1 MGKDFHSVTVFLR
14 VCCTMIHGFHAVGRY
29 MHCVCT
35 HSFVVCVLL
44 HCRIQV
50 LFRCSSMFDQCN
62 ILNFQAFPTLCLHFS
77 AALPG
82 SSLMLPLRL
91 PFLVRSC
98 HRHPPQIEHFPS
110 SPAKLHLVRLHADSP
125 LLWSPFSSSSQRETG
140 LAGQARLLC
149 LFHNWLLT
157 MFHLRDGQSS
167 LFASACPLM
176 PLWLSEEAFT
186 TN

>member
-50 LFRCSSMFDQCN
+50 FFRCSSMFDQCN

-98 HRHPPQIEHFPS
+98 HRHPPKSNTF
-110 SPAKLHLVRLHADSP
+110 P
-125 LLWSPFSSSSQRETG
+125 LLQQSYTLSGCMPILLSSGLPFPPPPRER
-140 LAGQARLLC
+140 LDQQARPGFSVC
-149 LFHNWLLT
+149 FT
-157 MFHLRDGQSS
+157 TGSS
-167 LFASACPLM
+167 LCFIYEMASLHCLPV
-176 PLWLSEEAFT
+176 PVH
-186 TN
+186 

>member
-62 ILNFQAFPTLCLHFS
+62 ILNFQAFPTLPPLFCCSSWLQPH
-77 AALPG
+77 AATQTSFP
-82 SSLMLPLRL
+82 S
-91 PFLVRSC
+91 PFLPPT
-98 HRHPPQIEHFPS
+98 PPQIEHFPS

>member
-50 LFRCSSMFDQCN
+50 FFRCSSMFDQCN

-98 HRHPPQIEHFPS
+98 HRHPPPNRTLSLFSSKVTPCQVACRFS
-110 SPAKLHLVRLHADSP
+110 SPLVSLF
-125 LLWSPFSSSSQRETG
+125 LLLLERDWTSRP
-140 LAGQARLLC
+140 GQASLSVSQLAPHYVSFTRWLVFIVCQC
-149 LFHNWLLT
+149 LSI
-157 MFHLRDGQSS
+157 D
-167 LFASACPLM
+167 APL
-176 PLWLSEEAFT
+176 AQ
-186 TN
+186 